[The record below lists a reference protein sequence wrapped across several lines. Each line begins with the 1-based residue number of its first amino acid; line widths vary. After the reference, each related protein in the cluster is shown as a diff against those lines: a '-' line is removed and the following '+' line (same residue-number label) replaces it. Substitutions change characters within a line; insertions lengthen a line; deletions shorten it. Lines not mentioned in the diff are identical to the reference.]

1 VLQGVASMTPA
12 QRAVVE
18 PPYAARLE
26 RPVLEPADAAEPAV
40 RPVRRATAKK
50 EFDRQLFGT
59 DYF

>member
-1 VLQGVASMTPA
+1 MTPA

-26 RPVLEPADAAEPAV
+26 RPLVASADGAEPNV
-40 RPVRRATAKK
+40 RPIRRAAAKK